1 LTTTAVVAVTGVSMA
16 ALAAVPRSETEARP
30 EAVGA
35 AAGLQHFRAFREPA
49 AGALPSRLGALV
61 DDPATAAR
69 FALDA
74 RNARAI
80 GDIAHPG
87 WYLIPGKDSM
97 CFFDG
102 AGGACSSIEGAL
114 HGHLLAILVP
124 PPPVQ
129 DARGAR
135 ITTAGSVGGSEIIR
149 GVAPDGVT
157 AVRVELADG
166 QTQAATVNS
175 DGAYEIHGQDIK
187 SLVFIGDAP
196 PAALHFPG

>member
-1 LTTTAVVAVTGVSMA
+1 LTTTAVVAVTGVSIA
-16 ALAAVPRSETEARP
+16 ALAAVPRSETEAGP
-30 EAVGA
+30 AAVDA

-61 DDPATAAR
+61 DDPATTAR
-69 FALDA
+69 FGLDA

-80 GDIAHPG
+80 GDAAHPG
-87 WYLIPGKDSM
+87 WYLIPGKDGM

-102 AGGACSSIEGAL
+102 AGGACSSIEGAM

-124 PPPVQ
+124 RQPVP
-129 DARGAR
+129 DVRGAR
-135 ITTAGSVGGSEIIR
+135 SISAGSVGDSEIIR

-166 QTQAATVNS
+166 QTQEATVNS
-175 DGAYEIHGQDIK
+175 DGAYEIHGRDIK
-187 SLVFIGDAP
+187 SLVFTGDAP
-196 PAALHFPG
+196 PAALALG